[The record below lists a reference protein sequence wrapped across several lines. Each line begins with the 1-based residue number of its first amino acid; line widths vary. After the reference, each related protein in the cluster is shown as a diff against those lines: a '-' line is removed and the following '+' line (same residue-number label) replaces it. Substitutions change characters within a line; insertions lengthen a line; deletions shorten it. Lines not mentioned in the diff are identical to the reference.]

1 MFLVLKSTVSEI
13 SSYSNFLL
21 ISVIVAYLSHRVSYK
36 RCAVFCVLF
45 MSLSSLI
52 ENGKQTPRNHVLGMV
67 VPIDLALRIVV

>member
-1 MFLVLKSTVSEI
+1 MAQSE
-13 SSYSNFLL
+13 YL
-21 ISVIVAYLSHRVSYK
+21 IEGTERAHEFRVSYK